1 MPRHKRHRIDSC
13 ENAAMLIVIIDLTSK
28 VTPSRAVSALEGNR
42 FKRTENR
49 MKRYSRG
56 GAMAEAVHGGP
67 LKVMTVAPVVSIDNA
82 ILADRR
88 WMTMMDFPW
97 STHMDSE
104 SMLLQH
110 TTFVTHRVSVVCETG
125 PPDTG
130 VESVRVEWEF
140 AAGKDEDDCERVD
153 WILEQL
159 DAKGPVSAS
168 LTLKRLLREAKH
180 KGGGDGIE
188 EDGQGTAKVR
198 GQDEVVFEDV
208 AMLDDEGLP

>member
-1 MPRHKRHRIDSC
+1 
-13 ENAAMLIVIIDLTSK
+13 MLIVIIDLTTK

-67 LKVMTVAPVVSIDNA
+67 LKVLSISPVVTIDNA

-180 KGGGDGIE
+180 KGGRDGIE
-188 EDGQGTAKVR
+188 EDGQSQSTEVR
-198 GQDEVVFEDV
+198 RQDEDDPEDGIPCGG
-208 AMLDDEGLP
+208 DEGLP

>member
-1 MPRHKRHRIDSC
+1 
-13 ENAAMLIVIIDLTSK
+13 MLIVIIDLTTK

-67 LKVMTVAPVVSIDNA
+67 LKVLSISPVATIDNA

-104 SMLLQH
+104 SLLLQH

-125 PPDTG
+125 PDPG

-159 DAKGPVSAS
+159 DAKGAVSAS
-168 LTLKRLLREAKH
+168 LTLKRLLREAKLH
-180 KGGGDGIE
+180 KGRVDGIE
-188 EDGQGTAKVR
+188 EDGQSPGTEVR
-198 GQDEVVFEDV
+198 RQDEDVSED
-208 AMLDDEGLP
+208 GLPCDDDKGLP

>member
-1 MPRHKRHRIDSC
+1 
-13 ENAAMLIVIIDLTSK
+13 MLIVIIDLTAK

-104 SMLLQH
+104 SLLLQH
-110 TTFVTHRVSVVCETG
+110 TTFVTHRVSLVCETG
-125 PPDTG
+125 LPDTG

-168 LTLKRLLREAKH
+168 LTLKRLLREAKLKARGEH
-180 KGGGDGIE
+180 GIE
-188 EDGQGTAKVR
+188 EDGQQGAAEVR
-198 GQDEVVFEDV
+198 RQDEGVLEDLS
-208 AMLDDEGLP
+208 MHHDEGSP

>member
-1 MPRHKRHRIDSC
+1 
-13 ENAAMLIVIIDLTSK
+13 MLIVIIDLTSK
-28 VTPSRAVSALEGNR
+28 VTPSRAVSALEGER
-42 FKRTENR
+42 FKRTEHR

-56 GAMAEAVHGGP
+56 GAVAEAVHGGA
-67 LKVMTVAPVVSIDNA
+67 LRVMSIGPVAAIDNA

-104 SMLLQH
+104 SMVLQH

-125 PPDTG
+125 TDSN

-159 DAKGPVSAS
+159 DAKGPVPAS
-168 LTLKRLLREAKH
+168 LTLKRLLREAEH
-180 KGGGDGIE
+180 KGRDDGIE
-188 EDGQGTAKVR
+188 EDGQGQVTEVR
-198 GQDEVVFEDV
+198 RQDEDVPED
-208 AMLDDEGLP
+208 GLPCDGEGAP